1 VNATPGFINPQENQ
15 MHAEKLFENM
25 KAIVE
30 RDGYPLLTSY
40 KVDFY
45 VHDLEYLRQNDAP
58 GVKFMWIV
66 RESGSYLCRLGV
78 APQVNAEVDYAIDI
92 HDANRREVYLLHRDA
107 GTVKLLD
114 DVTAKRRLK
123 EFDYKVE
130 RCTISRRGEPIAVA
144 DTRLTT
150 WTNGKPPTGTVHFH
164 TGQVTFSLETLYALR
179 SLAVCFVIEASHSL
193 FTATEKIYIEGTDI
207 NELIAAHPER
217 VSIPAAPSRA
227 KAQQASLELLAA

>member
-1 VNATPGFINPQENQ
+1 

-78 APQVNAEVDYAIDI
+78 APRVNAEVDYAIDI
-92 HDANRREVYLLHRDA
+92 HDANRREVYLLDRDA

-130 RCTISRRGEPIAVA
+130 RCTISRRGEPITVA

>member
-1 VNATPGFINPQENQ
+1 VNAKPGFINPQENQ
-15 MHAEKLFENM
+15 MHAEKLFESM

-78 APQVNAEVDYAIDI
+78 APRVNAEVDYAIDM
-92 HDANRREVYLLHRDA
+92 HDANRREVYLLDRDA

-114 DVTAKRRLK
+114 DATAKRRLK

-130 RCTISRRGEPIAVA
+130 RCTISRRGQPIAAA

-207 NELIAAHPER
+207 NELIAAHSER
-217 VSIPAAPSRA
+217 VSVPAAPSRG

>member
-1 VNATPGFINPQENQ
+1 MNPQENQ
-15 MHAEKLFENM
+15 MHAEILFETM

-78 APQVNAEVDYAIDI
+78 APRVNAEVDYAIDI
-92 HDANRREVYLLHRDA
+92 HDANRREVYLLDRDA

-114 DVTAKRRLK
+114 DATAKRRLK

-193 FTATEKIYIEGTDI
+193 FTATEQIYIEGTDI
-207 NELIAAHPER
+207 NELIAAHPKR
-217 VSIPAAPSRA
+217 VSIPAAPARA
-227 KAQQASLELLAA
+227 KAQQASLELLAP

>member
-15 MHAEKLFENM
+15 MHAEILFESM

-78 APQVNAEVDYAIDI
+78 APRVNAEVDYAIDI
-92 HDANRREVYLLHRDA
+92 HDANRREVYLLDRDA

>member
-1 VNATPGFINPQENQ
+1 

-78 APQVNAEVDYAIDI
+78 APRVNAEVDYAIDI
-92 HDANRREVYLLHRDA
+92 HDANRREVYLLDRDA

-114 DVTAKRRLK
+114 DATAKRRLK

-130 RCTISRRGEPIAVA
+130 RCTISRAYRGSRYSAYNMDERQTTDRNGSFSYGSVNVFTGNAV
-144 DTRLTT
+144 RL
-150 WTNGKPPTGTVHFH
+150 
-164 TGQVTFSLETLYALR
+164 AL
-179 SLAVCFVIEASHSL
+179 A
-193 FTATEKIYIEGTDI
+193 GG
-207 NELIAAHPER
+207 
-217 VSIPAAPSRA
+217 
-227 KAQQASLELLAA
+227 LLRY

>member
-1 VNATPGFINPQENQ
+1 VNAKPGFINPQENQ
-15 MHAEKLFENM
+15 MHAEILFETM

-78 APQVNAEVDYAIDI
+78 APRVNAEVDYAIEI
-92 HDANRREVYLLHRDA
+92 RDANRREVYLLDRDA

-114 DVTAKRRLK
+114 DATAKRRLK

>member
-1 VNATPGFINPQENQ
+1 

-30 RDGYPLLTSY
+30 RAGYPLLSSY
-40 KVDFY
+40 KVDLY

-66 RESGSYLCRLGV
+66 RESGTYLCRLGV
-78 APQVNAEVDYAIDI
+78 APRVNAEVDYAIDM
-92 HDANRREVYLLHRDA
+92 HDANRREVYLLDRDA

-114 DVTAKRRLK
+114 DATAKRRLK

-130 RCTISRRGEPIAVA
+130 RCTVSRKNEPIAVA
-144 DTRLTT
+144 YIRLTS

-164 TGQVTFSLETLYALR
+164 TGQMTFPLETLYALR
-179 SLAVCFVIEASHSL
+179 SLAVCFVIEATHSL

-207 NELIAAHPER
+207 SDLIAAHPQR
-217 VSIPAAPSRA
+217 IVAAPPPTHSA
-227 KAQQASLELLAA
+227 EQQDFLELLAA

>member
-1 VNATPGFINPQENQ
+1 

-45 VHDLEYLRQNDAP
+45 VHDLEYRRQNDAP

-66 RESGSYLCRLGV
+66 RESGSYLCRLDV
-78 APQVNAEVDYAIDI
+78 APRVSAEVDYAIDI
-92 HDANRREVYLLHRDA
+92 HDANRREVYLLDRDA

>member
-1 VNATPGFINPQENQ
+1 

-78 APQVNAEVDYAIDI
+78 APRVNAEVDYAIDI
-92 HDANRREVYLLHRDA
+92 HDANRREVYLLDRDA

-114 DVTAKRRLK
+114 DATAKRRLK

-164 TGQVTFSLETLYALR
+164 TGQLTFSLETLYALR

-217 VSIPAAPSRA
+217 VSIPAAPPRA